1 MRGSQPSTWIQADQ
15 SSRTIE
21 LQFAAAVIAKDR
33 KATAEFVSRYADA
46 IYTYVRRRLIPR
58 MDLIDDIVQEV
69 FLAGFD
75 NLKQFQGTSSLQS
88 WLLGIAR
95 HKVDDYYRG
104 LFREPEPFDPAKS
117 ADISLASDD
126 PTLEETVDRADLE
139 QKVATILR
147 QLPEIYSLVLM
158 WRYWEKRSTRE
169 MGEISGKTEKA
180 IERTLARARAEF
192 KRKWNDE

>member
-75 NLKQFQGTSSLQS
+75 NLK
-88 WLLGIAR
+88 
-95 HKVDDYYRG
+95 
-104 LFREPEPFDPAKS
+104 
-117 ADISLASDD
+117 
-126 PTLEETVDRADLE
+126 
-139 QKVATILR
+139 
-147 QLPEIYSLVLM
+147 
-158 WRYWEKRSTRE
+158 
-169 MGEISGKTEKA
+169 
-180 IERTLARARAEF
+180 
-192 KRKWNDE
+192 